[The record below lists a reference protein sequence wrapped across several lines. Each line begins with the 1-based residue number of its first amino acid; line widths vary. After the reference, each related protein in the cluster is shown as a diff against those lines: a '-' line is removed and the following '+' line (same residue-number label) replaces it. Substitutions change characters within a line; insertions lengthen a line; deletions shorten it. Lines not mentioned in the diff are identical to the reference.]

1 MERGYVGSNTVS
13 VSDSGVLALA
23 VHSLDISRF
32 WFAGELLRIGE
43 GAGEEVGDRGG
54 SSDLENIEDLRD
66 DIAIPGDSAKQLHM
80 VLNFLMRI

>member
-1 MERGYVGSNTVS
+1 
-13 VSDSGVLALA
+13 
-23 VHSLDISRF
+23 
-32 WFAGELLRIGE
+32 LLRIGE

-80 VLNFLMRI
+80 VLNFLIRI